1 VNVQKRQMCSM
12 GDRPIKGRVRTLV
25 ARAACVEETKRVK
38 SVRQNHPLGMVSES
52 LGCNESERTGD
63 LETLNPRGR
72 THTEGVKATW
82 IVAN

>member
-1 VNVQKRQMCSM
+1 MYVQRRQMCSM
-12 GDRPIKGRVRTLV
+12 GGRPIKGRVRTLV
-25 ARAACVEETKRVK
+25 ARAARVEETKRVK
-38 SVRQNHPLGMVSES
+38 SVRQNHPIGMVSES

-82 IVAN
+82 TVAN